1 MKKGRKIMQC
11 CFAVSILAIMVT
23 LCILNISR
31 FYDIL
36 MKNLSDMKQ
45 NTEAEYKETFASVE
59 QDFQENMRGRRSMIN
74 VYGLYQRAIDHMI
87 INDFEYVADDYGI
100 IHMINDKEEES
111 VDHFVGEMEKLQ
123 QCADKR
129 QIPLVYVQAPNREIV
144 NKGSVIEK
152 FNTDDNVTD
161 QIVSQLNK
169 KGISILDLRTKLQNT
184 KDSGIRLED
193 LYLHT
198 DRHMQTDAEIW
209 MGNQVARYLQD
220 NLSIMI
226 ANKEYLSDMNLYD
239 KKTYPML
246 GNYGRAVGKYFVGL
260 DEFDIYYPKFDTDLE
275 FSLPGREECNR
286 QGEFEQVVLTGYQ
299 KVPYDEDTYWVT
311 NFGAFT
317 EPYYKYT
324 NNKQAE
330 TKLLIISD
338 SIPYRAF
345 SYLLLTVHEIDILD
359 SRYFDGTDYLSMALE
374 EDYDAII
381 VWQGLYLIDTDIV
394 KQIE

>member
-1 MKKGRKIMQC
+1 M
-11 CFAVSILAIMVT
+11 
-23 LCILNISR
+23 
-31 FYDIL
+31 
-36 MKNLSDMKQ
+36 
-45 NTEAEYKETFASVE
+45 
-59 QDFQENMRGRRSMIN
+59 
-74 VYGLYQRAIDHMI
+74 
-87 INDFEYVADDYGI
+87 
-100 IHMINDKEEES
+100 
-111 VDHFVGEMEKLQ
+111 
-123 QCADKR
+123 
-129 QIPLVYVQAPNREIV
+129 
-144 NKGSVIEK
+144 
-152 FNTDDNVTD
+152 
-161 QIVSQLNK
+161 
-169 KGISILDLRTKLQNT
+169 RTKLQNT

-220 NLSIMI
+220 NLSITI

-246 GNYGRAVGKYFVGL
+246 ENYGRAVGKYFVGL

-275 FSLPGREECNR
+275 FSLLGSEECNR
-286 QGEFEQVVLTGYQ
+286 Q
-299 KVPYDEDTYWVT
+299 
-311 NFGAFT
+311 GAFT

>member
-1 MKKGRKIMQC
+1 MKKSKKIIQC
-11 CFAVSILAIMVT
+11 CFAVGILAVMVT
-23 LCILNISR
+23 LCILNINR
-31 FYDIL
+31 FHDIL
-36 MKNLSDMKQ
+36 MEHLSDMRQ
-45 NTEAEYKETFASVE
+45 NTEAEYKETFASIE
-59 QDFQENMRGRRSMIN
+59 QDFQENVRGKRNMVN
-74 VYGLYQRAIDHMI
+74 VYGLYQKAIDHMI
-87 INDFEYVADDYGI
+87 IDNFEYVADDYGI
-100 IHMINDKEEES
+100 IHMINDKEDES
-111 VDHFVGEMEKLQ
+111 IDHFVGEMEELQ

-152 FNTDDNVTD
+152 FNTDDNVTS
-161 QIVSQLNK
+161 QIVSRLDK
-169 KGISILDLRTKLQNT
+169 KGISTLDLRTQLQNAEE
-184 KDSGIRLED
+184 SGIRLED

-198 DRHMQTDAEIW
+198 DLHMQTDAEIW
-209 MGNQVARYLQD
+209 MGNQLAQYLQD
-220 NLSIMI
+220 NLSITI
-226 ANKEYLSDMNLYD
+226 ANKEYLSDMSLYD

-246 GNYGRAVGKYFVGL
+246 GNYGRGVGEYFVGL

-275 FSLPGREECNR
+275 FCIPGKEER
-286 QGEFEQVVLTGYQ
+286 SKQGKFEQAVMNRYEQ
-299 KVPYDEDTYWVT
+299 MPYDDYTYWVT

-324 NNKQAE
+324 NHKQEE

-359 SRYFDGTDYLSMALE
+359 SRYFNGTDYLSMVLE

-381 VWQGLYLIDTDIV
+381 VWQERYLIDTDIV
-394 KQIE
+394 K

>member
-1 MKKGRKIMQC
+1 M
-11 CFAVSILAIMVT
+11 
-23 LCILNISR
+23 
-31 FYDIL
+31 
-36 MKNLSDMKQ
+36 
-45 NTEAEYKETFASVE
+45 
-59 QDFQENMRGRRSMIN
+59 
-74 VYGLYQRAIDHMI
+74 
-87 INDFEYVADDYGI
+87 
-100 IHMINDKEEES
+100 
-111 VDHFVGEMEKLQ
+111 
-123 QCADKR
+123 
-129 QIPLVYVQAPNREIV
+129 
-144 NKGSVIEK
+144 
-152 FNTDDNVTD
+152 
-161 QIVSQLNK
+161 
-169 KGISILDLRTKLQNT
+169 QNT

-220 NLSIMI
+220 NLSITI

-359 SRYFDGTDYLSMALE
+359 SPYFDGTDYLSMALE